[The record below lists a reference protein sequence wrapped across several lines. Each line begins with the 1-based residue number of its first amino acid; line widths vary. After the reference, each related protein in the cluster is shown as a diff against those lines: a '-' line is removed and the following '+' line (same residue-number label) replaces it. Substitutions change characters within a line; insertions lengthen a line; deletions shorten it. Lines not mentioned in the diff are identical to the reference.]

1 MNSFLLVA
9 VGGGVGAIG
18 RFMIANL
25 VRNTSPGSF
34 PKATL
39 IVNSLGSLLLG
50 VLFGCEVGKTTL
62 LLLGVGFCG
71 AFTTFSTFN
80 WETIKLWN
88 EGNLK
93 AIAYFIAGYLL
104 SILSGLGG
112 YLLSGLLL

>member
-1 MNSFLLVA
+1 MYSLLLVA
-9 VGGGVGAIG
+9 VGGGLGAVG
-18 RFMIANL
+18 RYMIANL
-25 VRNTSPGSF
+25 VRNLSSSSF

-50 VLFGCEVGKTTL
+50 ILFGCEVGKTTL
-62 LLLGVGFCG
+62 LLIGVGFCG

-93 AIAYFIAGYLL
+93 AGIYFIAGYIF

-112 YLLSGLLL
+112 YFLGVLLL